1 MVLVQ
6 QFSIFPCIKQWN
18 EWFYFAFIFNGVW
31 IAFRETCNTPFQ
43 NNTLPKLQSRKSH
56 SNVLTFLTVRLLIF
70 RCVIIS
76 YTHLY
81 TCHGCVRICWLVA
94 SRFFHFIFNVIEIY
108 SVCLSSESFFCSIA
122 YIVCSLYIHQIIFSS
137 CLPFIHSFIQCLVF
151 FRFTRDGLQ
160 KLEWI
165 IWLHL
170 TAAYN
175 KRDTLQQERHIHT
188 YKKRDIQIYK
198 HTLQTRGRTAS
209 ALDSS
214 LSLF

>member
-1 MVLVQ
+1 MCMCGSVYNMVDFYSLSPKRFNGRIWEFMKHNSSSRTAILIFCFESRCNAIKFDDVAHRKLSMSPDLCHQNWNIYGVFFSGPVYMVLVQ

-81 TCHGCVRICWLVA
+81 TCRANMLAGCEP
-94 SRFFHFIFNVIEIY
+94 FFFI
-108 SVCLSSESFFCSIA
+108 SFSM
-122 YIVCSLYIHQIIFSS
+122 
-137 CLPFIHSFIQCLVF
+137 
-151 FRFTRDGLQ
+151 
-160 KLEWI
+160 
-165 IWLHL
+165 
-170 TAAYN
+170 
-175 KRDTLQQERHIHT
+175 
-188 YKKRDIQIYK
+188 
-198 HTLQTRGRTAS
+198 
-209 ALDSS
+209 
-214 LSLF
+214 